1 MAMSELLI
9 AFVVIGGLVVA
20 PLLVAGWRERRAE
33 RALELRA
40 VIDAVV
46 RHDLGGESFL
56 SVTVEPKAPWR
67 PGRVVLSTP
76 SGYEWLI
83 TQVWPLV
90 LREVPDDY
98 ELIVKAVAERPL
110 GRPAVPALRHA

>member
-1 MAMSELLI
+1 MAELLI
-9 AFVVIGGLVVA
+9 AVVVIGGLVVA
-20 PLLVAGWRERRAE
+20 PLLVAEWRERRAE

-46 RHDLGGESFL
+46 RRDLGGESFL

-83 TQVWPLV
+83 TQVWALV
-90 LREVPDDY
+90 LREVPEDY
-98 ELIVKAVAERPL
+98 EVIVKPVAGRPL